1 MKSQL
6 YNPEQA
12 SRNLLE
18 NRQWQGKREGIAETK
33 HTPPAIGHYPDIFYW
48 DGVFAAIINA
58 RAARTGGHNSKRWRD
73 SAQDELLIIADGVDE
88 TGFLPNFRYTEHTR
102 RFDPERT
109 LALGRKATGSN
120 YTQPPVLALGVRETF
135 EASFLHDRDQAHGF
149 LDTIYDGLVRHYDYF
164 DTQLSN
170 GPNDKLSFIYHPHMT
185 GRDSDPTFDSIKPH
199 RLERSGENTPRYIDK
214 INIALDYAGILAHGI
229 RLRKAGN
236 SVEQW
241 RGVYKMNDVMM
252 NCMLVD
258 NLREMAEITREKLFV
273 FDANKYDDMADKLE
287 HEILEKM
294 WFPEDRNGRGAFRSL
309 DSNLNPINEV
319 SISNLFPLCLTNLSE
334 EQLESLLNLMDD
346 SFNTNYPLPSV
357 ATDSLNYDPHNH
369 ESERLWRG
377 PVWMNMNWYL
387 VERGLRMQSSRQ
399 DLLHRPDL
407 TRRCTSW
414 DRRISEKSHQL
425 VRKSG
430 LSEHFNPITGEGQR
444 KRVKNFAWSNLA
456 YLL

>member
-1 MKSQL
+1 MNKHNYS
-6 YNPEQA
+6 PEKA
-12 SRNLLE
+12 ARNLLE
-18 NRQWQGKREGIAETK
+18 NRRWQGKKEGVEETK

-58 RAARTGGHNSKRWRD
+58 SAARTGTRDSKRWRD
-73 SAQDELLIIADGVDE
+73 AAQDELTMIADGIDE

-109 LALGRKATGSN
+109 LALGRKAIGSN

-135 EASFLHDRDQAHGF
+135 ESSFLHDRAQAYEF
-149 LDTIYDGLVRHYDYF
+149 LDAMYDGLVRHYDYF
-164 DTQLSN
+164 DSQLSN
-170 GPNDKLSFIYHPHMT
+170 SSDDKLSFIYHPHMT
-185 GRDSDPTFDSIKPH
+185 GRDSDPTFDHIKPH
-199 RLERSGENTPRYIDK
+199 RLKRSGEHTPRYIDK
-214 INIALDYAGILAHGI
+214 INIALDYTAILAHGV
-229 RLRKAGN
+229 RMRRAGD

-241 RGVYKMNDVMM
+241 REVYKMNDVMM

-273 FDANKYDDMADKLE
+273 FDANKYDARANNLE
-287 HEILEKM
+287 QEILEKM
-294 WFPEDRNGRGAFRSL
+294 WFPEDRNGKGAFRSL
-309 DSNLNPINEV
+309 DAEVKPIDEI
-319 SISNLFPLCLTNLSE
+319 SISNLFPLCLQSLSE
-334 EQLESLLNLMDD
+334 RQLESLLNLMDE

-357 ATDSLNYDPHNH
+357 ATDSPNYDPHNH

-387 VERGLRMQSSRQ
+387 VVRGLRVQAARE
-399 DLLHRPDL
+399 DLAHRPDL
-407 TRRCTSW
+407 IQRCSDW
-414 DRRISEKSHQL
+414 DKRISLKSHEL
-425 VRKSG
+425 IKKSG
-430 LSEHFNPITGEGQR
+430 LSEHFNPITGKGQR